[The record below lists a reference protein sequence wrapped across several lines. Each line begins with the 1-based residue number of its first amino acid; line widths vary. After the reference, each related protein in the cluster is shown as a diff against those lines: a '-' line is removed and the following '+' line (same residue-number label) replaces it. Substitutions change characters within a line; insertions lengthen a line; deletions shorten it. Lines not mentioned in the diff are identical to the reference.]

1 MKQLLIIALVS
12 LSTLAGAQSESRLK
26 TQITDNTQTLTIQ
39 FDGHK
44 NGRPIHYKRTFDVA
58 GMTSFQ
64 KDVLKYRAFASQNV
78 VPPLHDMLVSII
90 TIFGIISFIMTL
102 LILGYQSRKNALT
115 N

>member
-1 MKQLLIIALVS
+1 MKHLLIIALVS
-12 LSTLAGAQSESRLK
+12 LSTFASAQSVSRLK
-26 TQITDNTQTLTIQ
+26 TRITDNNQTLTIQ
-39 FDGHK
+39 FDGNK

-58 GMTSFQ
+58 GMNTFQ

-78 VPPLHDMLVSII
+78 VPPLHDMLVSVI
-90 TIFGIISFIMTL
+90 TILGIVSLAITL